1 MLTRRRAL
9 GLAAGAVL
17 APRAMA
23 QARHVYDLRPQQV
36 GDGVWMIEGVPEYFT
51 QANGGA
57 IVNVTL
63 LRGETGVIV
72 VDSGPSLRY
81 GEALARVV
89 RQIDLR
95 GVSAVVNTHHH
106 PDHFFGN
113 QVFADKPIWSL
124 GETLSAAEIEGPAFS
139 DNMYR
144 LLGDW
149 MRGTEVIAPNR
160 VLEGGPVK
168 IDGRQLTALPLGGHT
183 VADLALLDT
192 ATGSLITGDLAFLD
206 RAPTTPSA
214 DLARWQ
220 AALDALDRV
229 GAAQVIPGHG
239 PLDRAGRAIAQTRDY
254 LVWLDTTLQQAA
266 RDGRDMVE
274 IMTDPL
280 PDEYARMGAQPQ
292 EFERSVAH
300 LFPGI
305 ERQELPRGN

>member
-1 MLTRRRAL
+1 MLTRRAAL
-9 GLAAGAVL
+9 GLTAGAVM

-23 QARHVYDLRPQQV
+23 QARHVYDLTPQPV
-36 GDGVWMIEGVPEYFT
+36 GDGIWMIEGATEYFT
-51 QANGGA
+51 QDNGGA

-63 LRGETGVIV
+63 LKGDSGVIV

-124 GETLSAAEIEGPAFS
+124 GETLSAAETEGPAFS

-149 MRGTEVIAPNR
+149 MRGTEVVAPNR
-160 VLEGGPVK
+160 VLENGEVR
-168 IDGRQLTALPLGGHT
+168 IDGRAFQVLPLGGHT
-183 VADLALLDT
+183 VADLALMDQ
-192 ATGSLITGDLAFLD
+192 ATGNLITGDLVFFD

-214 DLARWQ
+214 DLPRWL
-220 AALDALDRV
+220 ASLGALEKLR
-229 GAAQVIPGHG
+229 AAQIVPGHG
-239 PLDRAGRAIAQTRDY
+239 PLDRSGASIAQTRDY
-254 LVWLDTTLQQAA
+254 LVWLDGTLRLAA
-266 RDGRDMVE
+266 QEGRDMVE
-274 IMTDPL
+274 IMTAPL
-280 PDEYARMGAQPQ
+280 PPQYAQMGAQPQ

-300 LFPGI
+300 LFPEI

>member
-1 MLTRRRAL
+1 MLTRRLAL
-9 GLAAGAVL
+9 GLTAGAVL

-23 QARHVYDLRPQQV
+23 QARLSYDLIPQQV
-36 GDGVWMIEGVPEYFT
+36 GDGVWMIEGATEYFT
-51 QANGGA
+51 QENGGA

-63 LRGETGVIV
+63 LKGDNGLIVI
-72 VDSGPSLRY
+72 DSGPSLRY
-81 GEALARVV
+81 GEALARVA

-95 GVSAVVNTHHH
+95 GVTAVVNTHHH

-113 QVFADKPIWSL
+113 QVFADKPIWAL
-124 GETLSAAEIEGPAFS
+124 GETLSAAETEGPSFS

-160 VLEGGPVK
+160 VLEGGLLQ
-168 IDGRQLTALPLGGHT
+168 IDGRSLEALPLGGHT
-183 VADLALLDT
+183 VADLALVDQASGT
-192 ATGSLITGDLAFLD
+192 LIAGDLAFLD
-206 RAPTTPSA
+206 RAPTTPGA

-220 AALDALDRV
+220 ASLDALAQV

-239 PLDRAGRAIAQTRDY
+239 AVDRAGRAIAQTREY
-254 LVWLDTTLQQAA
+254 LVWLDTTLRQAA
-266 RDGRDMVE
+266 REGRDMVE

-280 PDEYARMGAQPQ
+280 PEAYAAMGAQPQ

>member
-1 MLTRRRAL
+1 MLTRRLAL
-9 GLAAGAVL
+9 GLTAGAVL

-23 QARHVYDLRPQQV
+23 QARLSYDLTPQQV
-36 GDGVWMIEGVPEYFT
+36 GDGVWMIEGATEYFT
-51 QANGGA
+51 QVNGGA

-63 LRGETGVIV
+63 LKGDNGLIVI
-72 VDSGPSLRY
+72 DSGPSLRY
-81 GEALARVV
+81 GEALARVA

-113 QVFADKPIWSL
+113 QVFADKPIWAL
-124 GETLSAAEIEGPAFS
+124 GETLSAAETEGSSFS

-160 VLEGGPVK
+160 VLEGGLLQ
-168 IDGRQLTALPLGGHT
+168 IDGRSIEALPLGGHT
-183 VADLALLDT
+183 VADLALVDQASGT
-192 ATGSLITGDLAFLD
+192 LIAGDLAFLD

-220 AALDALDRV
+220 ASLDALAQV

-239 PLDRAGRAIAQTRDY
+239 PVDRAGRAIAQTREY
-254 LVWLDTTLQQAA
+254 LIWLDTTLRQAA
-266 RDGRDMVE
+266 REGRDMVE

-280 PDEYARMGAQPQ
+280 PEAYAAMSAQPQ